1 MKYTKLEST
10 RSTYSHTT
18 ASARNHPSFESD
30 QQQIRELAQAA
41 QESES
46 DKSRLDEVFAS
57 IDVKPDAMRCRC
69 VIGLLRDCRHIT
81 ENDASER
88 IRDAS
93 LIAAAQFIQ
102 HNEIARYTAAYRW
115 AQTLKH
121 EAARSLLKATL
132 DEEACA
138 SASLECLAA
147 VVNESV
153 LLARQT

>member
-1 MKYTKLEST
+1 
-10 RSTYSHTT
+10 
-18 ASARNHPSFESD
+18 
-30 QQQIRELAQAA
+30 
-41 QESES
+41 
-46 DKSRLDEVFAS
+46 
-57 IDVKPDAMRCRC
+57 
-69 VIGLLRDCRHIT
+69 LLRDCRDIT

-102 HNEIARYTAAYRW
+102 HNEIVRYTVAYRW
-115 AQTLKH
+115 AQGLKH
-121 EAARSLLKATL
+121 EAALSLLEATP
-132 DEEACA
+132 DEEASA